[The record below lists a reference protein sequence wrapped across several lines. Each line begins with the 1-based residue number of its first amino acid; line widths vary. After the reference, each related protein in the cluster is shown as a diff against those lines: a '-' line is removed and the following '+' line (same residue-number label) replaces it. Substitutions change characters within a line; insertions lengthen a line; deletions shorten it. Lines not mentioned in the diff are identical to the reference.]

1 MEYELFPTDINE
13 LPEQIPGQLA
23 LIPDKPRLS
32 NLSDPRL
39 GAQYATLECPI
50 LDDPSRICILICDIL
65 KHFEGNLPE
74 QWLYDIMLKSCG
86 INYFIYSEAIGFLL
100 ENGSIV
106 LEPSNKHEDTYYLTK
121 KGLRCADDLRNLV
134 PKLFRDQVML
144 AALKYVSHER
154 ALRDLEIS
162 YEPEQNGCA
171 VCLRC
176 MDQSR
181 EMFYLRIQAPTRES
195 AELLGEKV
203 LLNPAGFFGRIID
216 LALNNEA
223 EEFDLSDN

>member
-1 MEYELFPTDINE
+1 MDYELFPTDAGE
-13 LPEQIPGQLA
+13 LPEEIPGQLS
-23 LIPDKPRLS
+23 LIPEKPHPGKLP
-32 NLSDPRL
+32 DPRT
-39 GAQYATLECPI
+39 GMQYATLECPV

-65 KHFEGNLPE
+65 KAFDGTLPE
-74 QWLYDIMLKSCG
+74 QWLYDIMLKSCE

-100 ENGSIV
+100 ENGSV
-106 LEPSNKHEDTYYLTK
+106 VTEKNNRHEDAYYLTK
-121 KGLRCADDLRNLV
+121 KGLRCADDLRSLV

-144 AALKYVSHER
+144 AALKYASHQR

-162 YEPEQNGCA
+162 YEPGDEGCA

-176 MDQSR
+176 MDQQR

-203 LLNPAGFFGRIID
+203 LLNPAGFFGRILD
-216 LALNNEA
+216 LALHNEE